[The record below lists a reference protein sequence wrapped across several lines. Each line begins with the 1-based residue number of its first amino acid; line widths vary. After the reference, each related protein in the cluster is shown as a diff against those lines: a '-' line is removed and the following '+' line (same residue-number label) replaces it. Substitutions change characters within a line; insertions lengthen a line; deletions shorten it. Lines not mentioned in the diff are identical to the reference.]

1 MSVVTGDAVRRNL
14 ANTVVDIESGAI
26 ECQRVRSRFLPGI
39 RRYHRGAA
47 LAADDGVEVYGVSDA
62 VAPVVG
68 VIKLVLPAV
77 TRRKVAGQ
85 ILGVGAIS

>member
-1 MSVVTGDAVRRNL
+1 MGDAVRRNL
-14 ANTVVDIESGAI
+14 ADTVVNIESGAI
-26 ECQRVRSRFLPGI
+26 ECQRVRSRILPGI

-47 LAADDGVEVYGVSDA
+47 RRADDGVEVYGVSDA
-62 VAPVVG
+62 VALVAS

-85 ILGVGAIS
+85 IFGVGAIS